1 MGVRGETVMKPV
13 FLTALLLA
21 CALGC
26 RSSTLIGVADA
37 AADAGGCGVSY
48 PQTGF
53 YGLNILYP
61 GLTSFP
67 SVSSTSSYELAAD
80 HAAGATVTLN
90 MTLLSGTVWDIGAF
104 GGDWRFTTYDYMT
117 GEQTFSTPNVAGGSE
132 SSMFFSGNGEARLDL
147 FECGSTT
154 PTSSKTITWY
164 DGTDGGPG
172 VVVGRDGAVSGVDG
186 AAVVGRDA
194 TVAGLDGAAIDGHD

>member
-1 MGVRGETVMKPV
+1 MGLRGETVTKRI

-26 RSSTLIGVADA
+26 RSSTLIGD
-37 AADAGGCGVSY
+37 ADAGVDAGRCGVSY

-67 SVSSTSSYELAAD
+67 AGGTSSYELAAD

-90 MTLLSGTVWDIGAF
+90 MTLLSGMVWDIGAF
-104 GGDWRFTTYDYMT
+104 GGDWRFTTYDGTT
-117 GEQTFSTPNVAGGSE
+117 GEQTFSAPNVAGESE
-132 SSMFFSGNGEARLDL
+132 SSIFFYGNGQARLDL

-154 PTSSKTITWY
+154 SIRSKTITWS

-172 VVVGRDGAVSGVDG
+172 VVVGRD
-186 AAVVGRDA
+186 AAVAGLDAAPVVGGDA
-194 TVAGLDGAAIDGHD
+194 AVAGLDGAAIDGHH

>member
-1 MGVRGETVMKPV
+1 MKRIL
-13 FLTALLLA
+13 LTALLLA

-37 AADAGGCGVSY
+37 SADAGSCGVSY

-67 SVSSTSSYELAAD
+67 ASGTSSYELAAD

-90 MTLLSGTVWDIGAF
+90 MTLLSGMVWDIGAF
-104 GGDWRFTTYDYMT
+104 GGDWRFTTYDGTT
-117 GEQTFSTPNVAGGSE
+117 GEQTFSAPNVAGESE
-132 SSMFFSGNGEARLDL
+132 SSMFFYGNGQARLDL
-147 FECGSTT
+147 FQCGSPIRST
-154 PTSSKTITWY
+154 TITWS

-172 VVVGRDGAVSGVDG
+172 VVVGRDAAVFGLD
-186 AAVVGRDA
+186 AAPVVGRDA
-194 TVAGLDGAAIDGHD
+194 GVAALDGAAIDGHH